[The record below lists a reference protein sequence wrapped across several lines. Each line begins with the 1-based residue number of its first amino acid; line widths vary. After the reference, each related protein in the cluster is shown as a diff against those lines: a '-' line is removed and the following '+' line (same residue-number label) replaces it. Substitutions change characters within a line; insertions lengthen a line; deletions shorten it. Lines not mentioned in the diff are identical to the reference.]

1 MASPQLCLQSATT
14 DLQTTCTCDTTF
26 ITPLTTCTTCLTA
39 NTVGTDAATPA
50 ADLASESRSSWLQLG
65 SWVGAQEWGSRL
77 STGVLGRW
85 GLTASWCEVELL
97 RGERGGRAAR
107 LQDWTREA
115 TIWSTR
121 VPYRSLSSFWLGA
134 ERSRS
139 FGGLVGGA
147 RARVRQGPRAQPTRS
162 GSEGSIPDRSPRL
175 TNKGTGGCSPWLDGE
190 YAGSPQVSLEGAQG
204 RPWVTSKSTNR
215 VGLLPLPYCA
225 SKCRLARIYGIQSAG
240 LDGVPRRT
248 VA

>member
-1 MASPQLCLQSATT
+1 MLFRS
-14 DLQTTCTCDTTF
+14 
-26 ITPLTTCTTCLTA
+26 
-39 NTVGTDAATPA
+39 A

-204 RPWVTSKSTNR
+204 RPWVWRVDHTPVMGAEVDAADSPDASFIYIAPQLGGWTAKLKSSR
-215 VGLLPLPYCA
+215 EC
-225 SKCRLARIYGIQSAG
+225 
-240 LDGVPRRT
+240 
-248 VA
+248 